1 MFFMFPMSSD
11 VPVYHWPFGTAGMIV
26 LNIVIFI
33 LQCIFPEATDWF
45 VIQYGQFNP
54 ITWFTSACMHGGFGH
69 LFGNMIGLALCG
81 WVIEGKVGW
90 WRFILIYFAIA
101 GVSGASEQLVL
112 FFFEGSSLGASG
124 VIFGMIA
131 IAMLWAPENQV
142 RIGYGGLFFFRPFFG
157 GFDISIATLGFVLI
171 AMECAT
177 IWFSRFS
184 MSSSVLHMFG
194 AVPGALIGYMMIRYR
209 QVDCDGY
216 DFISIYT
223 GNRGKRV
230 LTVEQEKE
238 REIEIAEQKSAERE
252 NLESG
257 LAMVER
263 YISKGHHDLAINRFQ
278 MLKKKNHAMVMKE
291 SQLVRIIQAFDAD
304 EKTKPKTVALIRTY
318 LEHYTR
324 LKIPLTLMLARV
336 LVLMDARPKQ
346 GLKALKTLDWREL
359 DATQKSFSRKLVER
373 AQKMIAD
380 GVLEVD
386 DD

>member
-1 MFFMFPMSSD
+1 MLIIFPMSSD

-26 LNIVIFI
+26 LNIVIFV
-33 LQCIFPEATDWF
+33 LQCFFPEATDWF
-45 VIQYGQFNP
+45 AIHYGEINP
-54 ITWFTSACMHGGFGH
+54 ITWFTSACMHDRYRH
-69 LFGNMIGLALCG
+69 LIGNMMVLAICG

-90 WRFILIYFAIA
+90 WRFILIYFTIA
-101 GVSGASEQLVL
+101 GVGGAAGQLVM

-124 VIFGMIA
+124 VMFGLLA
-131 IAMLWAPENQV
+131 IAMIWAPENQV
-142 RIGYGGLFFFRPFFG
+142 KIGYGGLFFFRPYYG
-157 GFDISIATLGFVLI
+157 GFDVSIAMLGFILI
-171 AMECAT
+171 GFEFVS
-177 IWFSRFS
+177 ILFSH
-184 MSSSVLHMFG
+184 VLHVFG
-194 AVPGALIGYMMIRYR
+194 VVPGALIGYMMIRYR

-216 DFISIYT
+216 DAISIFT
-223 GNRGKRV
+223 GNRGNRV

-238 REIEIAEQKSAERE
+238 REIEIAEEKSAERE
-252 NLESG
+252 KLESG

-263 YISKGHHDLAINRFQ
+263 YISKGHHDLAISRFQ
-278 MLKKKNHAMVMKE
+278 MLKKKNHAMVMEE
-291 SQLVRIIQAFDAD
+291 SQLVRIIQAFDSD

-324 LKIPLTLMLARV
+324 LKIPMTLMLARV
-336 LVLMDARPKQ
+336 LVLINGRPKQ
-346 GLKALKTLDWREL
+346 GLLALKTLDWREL